1 LAGLPA
7 AQKVIPEKGLLL
19 SIRLWHPKV
28 TLSELTRR
36 IGLEP
41 DVSSEV
47 GTPRRGPGQ
56 RLSKETC
63 WFLTLVDWKE
73 DNDLNAALALAN
85 LWIAERRDA
94 ITWFRDIG
102 GTITYYISM
111 SMGEYGVQVLT
122 PDVLGECVAFGV
134 EIGFEIFATIEPDQS
149 STDGNGGGDLNL

>member
-19 SIRLWHPKV
+19 SIQLRHPEV

-41 DVSSEV
+41 DVSAEV

-56 RLSKETC
+56 RLWKETYWC
-63 WFLTLVDWKE
+63 LTLVDWKE
-73 DNDLNAALALAN
+73 DNDLNDALALAN

-102 GTITYYISM
+102 GRIDYYISI
-111 SMGEYGVQVLT
+111 SMGEYGAQALT

-134 EIGFEIFATIEPDQS
+134 EIGFEIFAKIEPDQS